1 MKTNNLF
8 LISLFLLLL
17 TGFTG
22 CTSDD
27 PSPSPTAARVAMG
40 GTWSVYESGAK
51 GTYAATI
58 ALDPTSSTGILIYN
72 FANAGSTSNPAL
84 ADVSSTNII
93 LNPDQTIGDGWTIN
107 GGGSLV
113 SSTKIN
119 WSYTLFDG
127 ATSYNLTAVY
137 TKK

>member
-1 MKTNNLF
+1 MKIKNLL
-8 LISLFLLLL
+8 LISFSLLLL

-22 CTSDD
+22 CTTDD
-27 PSPSPTAARVAMG
+27 PSPSPTDPRVAMV

-51 GTYAATI
+51 GSYEATI
-58 ALDPTSSTGILIYN
+58 ALDPSSSTGILIYN
-72 FANAGSTSNPAL
+72 FANAGSTSNPAQ
-84 ADVSSTNII
+84 AEVSSTNIY
-93 LNPDQTIGDGWTIN
+93 LNPDQSIGDGWTVS

-119 WSYTLFDG
+119 WTYTLFDG